1 MGNILTARR
10 AARKV
15 VAEIP
20 TLTCPRSNFMETIR
34 LLPVRQSV
42 PFPARPQFSFSSK
55 ASLDELASLN
65 LEIIRRHRQTLGL
78 SLAVKGFLRTY
89 SRIWLRVLLAPFS
102 KLSNSNFPP
111 SHKRNEYGHYADR
124 NLSLYLGRQNQY
136 LSRSMTVNHA
146 SIGT

>member
-111 SHKRNEYGHYADR
+111 LTRETNTVITQTEIFRYTSADKI
-124 NLSLYLGRQNQY
+124 NISVG
-136 LSRSMTVNHA
+136 A
-146 SIGT
+146 